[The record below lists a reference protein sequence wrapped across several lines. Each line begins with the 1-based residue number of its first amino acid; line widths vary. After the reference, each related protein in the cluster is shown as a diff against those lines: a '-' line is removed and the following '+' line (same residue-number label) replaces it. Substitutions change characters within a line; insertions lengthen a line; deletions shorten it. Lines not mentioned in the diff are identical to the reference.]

1 MNKTYLSIY
10 KKKKIIVTGSTG
22 FKGAWLCFW
31 LNMLGARVVGIGLK
45 PEKNSILF
53 SKLKLNK
60 KIKQYFFDIN
70 NLKKLKNIIKKE
82 KPKFIFHLA
91 AQSIVSESYSQP
103 INTFKTNILG
113 SANILECCRKLKVPN
128 LLLITSDK
136 CYLNLNLKKNYRE
149 TDKLGGIDNYSSS
162 KASAEN
168 IFFSY
173 HNSYFKNSKYL
184 GYASARAGNVIGGGD
199 LKKDRI
205 VPDII
210 KSIKFKKNLLIR
222 NPKSTRPWQHV
233 LEPLSGYLLLG
244 YLLIKK
250 KLPSNIY
257 PSWNFGPHSRNSKKV
272 KDLVLGILKNINRKT
287 KIKFNTRSK
296 FYESSLLSLN
306 IEKAKKEL
314 GWYPTL
320 SFNETLK
327 FTSLWYE
334 NFLKKKNLE
343 QITKIQIQS
352 FTSKM
357 KIKKFF

>member
-128 LLLITSDK
+128 LLLLLQIS
-136 CYLNLNLKKNYRE
+136 
-149 TDKLGGIDNYSSS
+149 
-162 KASAEN
+162 
-168 IFFSY
+168 
-173 HNSYFKNSKYL
+173 
-184 GYASARAGNVIGGGD
+184 VI
-199 LKKDRI
+199 
-205 VPDII
+205 
-210 KSIKFKKNLLIR
+210 
-222 NPKSTRPWQHV
+222 
-233 LEPLSGYLLLG
+233 
-244 YLLIKK
+244 
-250 KLPSNIY
+250 
-257 PSWNFGPHSRNSKKV
+257 
-272 KDLVLGILKNINRKT
+272 
-287 KIKFNTRSK
+287 
-296 FYESSLLSLN
+296 
-306 IEKAKKEL
+306 
-314 GWYPTL
+314 
-320 SFNETLK
+320 
-327 FTSLWYE
+327 
-334 NFLKKKNLE
+334 
-343 QITKIQIQS
+343 
-352 FTSKM
+352 
-357 KIKKFF
+357 

>member
-1 MNKTYLSIY
+1 
-10 KKKKIIVTGSTG
+10 
-22 FKGAWLCFW
+22 
-31 LNMLGARVVGIGLK
+31 MLGARVVGIGLK

-272 KDLVLGILKNINRKT
+272 KDLVLGILKILMVKQ
-287 KIKFNTRSK
+287 K
-296 FYESSLLSLN
+296 
-306 IEKAKKEL
+306 
-314 GWYPTL
+314 
-320 SFNETLK
+320 
-327 FTSLWYE
+327 
-334 NFLKKKNLE
+334 
-343 QITKIQIQS
+343 
-352 FTSKM
+352 
-357 KIKKFF
+357 

>member
-1 MNKTYLSIY
+1 M
-10 KKKKIIVTGSTG
+10 
-22 FKGAWLCFW
+22 
-31 LNMLGARVVGIGLK
+31 
-45 PEKNSILF
+45 
-53 SKLKLNK
+53 
-60 KIKQYFFDIN
+60 
-70 NLKKLKNIIKKE
+70 
-82 KPKFIFHLA
+82 
-91 AQSIVSESYSQP
+91 
-103 INTFKTNILG
+103 
-113 SANILECCRKLKVPN
+113 
-128 LLLITSDK
+128 
-136 CYLNLNLKKNYRE
+136 
-149 TDKLGGIDNYSSS
+149 
-162 KASAEN
+162 
-168 IFFSY
+168 
-173 HNSYFKNSKYL
+173 
-184 GYASARAGNVIGGGD
+184 
-199 LKKDRI
+199 
-205 VPDII
+205 
-210 KSIKFKKNLLIR
+210 
-222 NPKSTRPWQHV
+222 
-233 LEPLSGYLLLG
+233 LG

-272 KDLVLGILKNINRKT
+272 KDLVLGILKNINGKT

-343 QITKIQIQS
+343 KITKIQIQS